1 MKEQDYARL
10 TVPQLRQLAQE
21 KQLEIPAR
29 ILKAD
34 LIARLSALSRS
45 LPEDRPSAAP
55 VGAAPSRA
63 EDAAASE
70 GAAPS
75 RAGDAAAS
83 EGAAARR
90 AEPPAAPEGVAARRA
105 EPSAAQAK
113 RPGPRRVLS
122 RPVVRQHVAESA
134 EEARLRPPHRPAPVI
149 SAQRPTA
156 PTAQSARPAPSPTQ
170 PAPFAAAHAAPV
182 RPAPS
187 PTQPAPTQPA
197 PFAAAHAAPTA
208 QPPWESLPSG
218 GGVLEVLPDGYGF
231 LREPSLAPGPGDVY
245 ISASQIR
252 RFGLRMGDAVYGRV
266 RAPREGEKPAI
277 QFLERING
285 LPADQALTRKR
296 FEELVPLYPDQR
308 IRLEPPEGGG
318 PVALRLMDLVAPIG
332 FGQRGLIVSPPK
344 AGKTTLL
351 KLLAQAIVRAQP
363 QAHLMMLLIDERP
376 EEVTDITR
384 SVAGEVID
392 STFDEQPEHHT
403 RVAELCL
410 QRAMRMVESGRDV
423 VILLDSITRLARAY
437 NLSCVPTG
445 RTLSGGL
452 DAGALYKPKKFFGAA
467 RNIEDGGSLTIIATA
482 LVDTGSRLD
491 DIIYEEFKGTG
502 NMELHLDRALSE
514 KRVFPAIDLYKSGT
528 RREELLLAPEELEGM
543 YAVRRMLAGENAAAT
558 EQLLSMLVKSENNAR
573 FLERLK
579 TLGRMW
585 EKGGYTPTGGR

>member
-1 MKEQDYARL
+1 MEQEYTRL
-10 TVPQLRQLAQE
+10 TVPQLRRIAQE
-21 KQLEIPAR
+21 KQIELPAR

-34 LIARLSALSRS
+34 LIARLTALSRE
-45 LPEDRPSAAP
+45 LPAEAAP
-55 VGAAPSRA
+55 AEVAPADTAAPA
-63 EDAAASE
+63 EAAPAETAAADI
-70 GAAPS
+70 AP
-75 RAGDAAAS
+75 
-83 EGAAARR
+83 
-90 AEPPAAPEGVAARRA
+90 
-105 EPSAAQAK
+105 
-113 RPGPRRVLS
+113 
-122 RPVVRQHVAESA
+122 
-134 EEARLRPPHRPAPVI
+134 
-149 SAQRPTA
+149 
-156 PTAQSARPAPSPTQ
+156 
-170 PAPFAAAHAAPV
+170 AAPV
-182 RPAPS
+182 RPAPRRVLTGRPAVRQHVADAAEEAGRRS
-187 PTQPAPTQPA
+187 ASAGRPAPAPA
-197 PFAAAHAAPTA
+197 ASAPRYAPRPAAAPTGA
-208 QPPWESLPSG
+208 PGTPRPQPYAPPRYARPAAPYAPTGAPASPPPWEDLPTG

-231 LREPSLAPGPGDVY
+231 LRQPSLLPGPGDVY

-252 RFGLRMGDAVYGRV
+252 RFGLRVGDEVQGRV
-266 RAPREGEKPAI
+266 RVHREGEKPAI

-285 LPADQALTRKR
+285 LPADQALSRR
-296 FEELVPLYPDQR
+296 PFEELVPLYPDQR

-318 PVALRLMDLVAPIG
+318 PVALRLMDLAAPIG

-351 KLLAQAIVRAQP
+351 KMLAQAVARSQP
-363 QAHLMMLLIDERP
+363 QADLMVLLIDERP

-384 SVAGEVID
+384 SVDGEVID

-410 QRAMRMVESGRDV
+410 QRAMRKVESGRDV

-467 RNIEDGGSLTIIATA
+467 RNIEGGGSLTIIATA

-528 RREELLLAPEELEGM
+528 RREELLLSPEELEGM

-558 EQLLSMLVKSENNAR
+558 EQLLGMLVKSESNAR